1 MKLSDFV
8 VPDAI
13 IPRLKASTKEAAVRE
28 IIESLQAAG
37 SIPAKE
43 VNSVVQAIMR
53 REELGS
59 TGIGHGVAL
68 PHTRHSAVKRP
79 VGTVAI
85 SEEGVEFD
93 AIDGEPVYIIFL
105 VVSPVDRPGDHLRA
119 LDRASRQL
127 RNEMFRRF
135 LRQAKSKEEIL
146 ELIEEADEQEFPG

>member
-28 IIESLQAAG
+28 IVQSLQAAG
-37 SIPAKE
+37 SIPANE

-68 PHTRHSAVKRP
+68 PHTRHGSVKRP
-79 VGTVAI
+79 IGTVAI
-85 SEEGVEFD
+85 SEEGVDFD

-105 VVSPVDRPGDHLRA
+105 VVSPTDRPGDHLRA

-127 RNEMFRRF
+127 RKEMFRRF
-135 LRQAKSKEEIL
+135 LRQAKTKEEIL
-146 ELIEEADEQEFPG
+146 ELIEEADEKDFPG